1 MRILDFLSWHSL
13 QYQRRAKTTKQLTI
27 SKKQFT
33 RNTRPVNFFY
43 TLVKN
48 LDRRGPF
55 SRRKHYFYPTEHARV
70 ALPEARTPPRN
81 AHPADS
87 RQNPKHM
94 AKEKEGTLLV
104 VDDNRSILSAVQL
117 LMGNYFARVL
127 TLPSPNQLLTTLR
140 REPVDVILLDMNF
153 SAGINTG
160 NEGFY
165 WLQEIH
171 RTRPDIQVVLFTAY
185 ADIDLAV
192 RAMRDGAVDF
202 VVKPW
207 DNDRLVAALRNAYNL
222 ARSQR
227 EVKQLKEIKRELTL
241 EEPMFWGSSPAM
253 KRIREMVEKVA
264 ATDANIL
271 ITGENGTGKEM
282 LAREI
287 HRRSARHSEL
297 MVSVDMGALPETLFE
312 SELFG
317 HVKGAFTDART
328 DRAGKFEVAD
338 HGTLFLDEIG
348 NLPPHLQ
355 SKLLTA
361 LQSGRIFRVGSN
373 TPVVVD
379 IRLVSATNRDLY
391 GMVSRGEFRED
402 LLYRINTI
410 HIDLPP
416 LRQRRE
422 DIRPLAEGFLRR
434 YAAKYGKPI
443 EGFDA
448 EAVREMEEYPW
459 AGNIRELQH
468 TIEKAVIL
476 CDGQTV
482 TPSTLLL
489 RPAPAPAS
497 PEPGF
502 TTLDEMERSMIAR
515 AMSRCNGNMT
525 EVARQLG
532 ITRQT
537 LYNKIK
543 RYGL

>member
-1 MRILDFLSWHSL
+1 MDRESRFFVEN
-13 QYQRRAKTTKQLTI
+13 TTFIPPKPRSRFAGDAPAIERSASCWLPQT
-27 SKKQFT
+27 F
-33 RNTRPVNFFY
+33 VN
-43 TLVKN
+43 
-48 LDRRGPF
+48 
-55 SRRKHYFYPTEHARV
+55 
-70 ALPEARTPPRN
+70 
-81 AHPADS
+81 
-87 RQNPKHM
+87 M

-117 LMGNYFARVL
+117 LMSNYFARVL
-127 TLPSPNQLLTTLR
+127 TLSSPNQLMTTLR

-171 RTRPDIQVVLFTAY
+171 RNYPEIKVVLFTAY

-192 RAMRDGAVDF
+192 RAMRVGAVDF

-207 DNDRLVAALRNAYNL
+207 DNERLVAALQGAYNL
-222 ARSQR
+222 SRSQR

-253 KRIREMVEKVA
+253 ARIRELVEKVA

-287 HRRSARHSEL
+287 HRRSTRYNEL

-317 HVKGAFTDART
+317 HVRGAFTDARA
-328 DRAGKFEVAD
+328 DRAGKFEVAN

-348 NLPPHLQ
+348 NIPPHLQ

-361 LQSGRIFRVGSN
+361 LQSGRIVRVGSN
-373 TPVVVD
+373 TSVTVD
-379 IRLVSATNRDLY
+379 IRLISATNRDLY
-391 GMVSRGEFRED
+391 GMVSQGEFRED

-416 LRQRRE
+416 LRQRRK
-422 DIRPLAEGFLRR
+422 DIGPLAEGFLRR
-434 YAAKYGKPI
+434 YAVKYGKPI

-448 EAVREMEEYPW
+448 EAGRELEAYPW

-468 TIEKAVIL
+468 TVEKAVIL
-476 CDGQTV
+476 CDGPV
-482 TPSTLLL
+482 ITPSTLLL
-489 RPAPAPAS
+489 RPASAPAS
-497 PEPGF
+497 AGPDF
-502 TTLDEMERSMIAR
+502 TTLDEMERSMIAQ
-515 AMSRCNGNMT
+515 AMSRCNGNIT

>member
-1 MRILDFLSWHSL
+1 M
-13 QYQRRAKTTKQLTI
+13 
-27 SKKQFT
+27 
-33 RNTRPVNFFY
+33 
-43 TLVKN
+43 
-48 LDRRGPF
+48 DRRPRF
-55 SRRKHYFYPTEHARV
+55 SLENTTFIPPKSRSPVFGSVQCAFWR
-70 ALPEARTPPRN
+70 LP
-81 AHPADS
+81 S
-87 RQNPKHM
+87 IPKNM

-104 VDDNRSILSAVQL
+104 VDDNRSILSAVQM

-127 TLPSPNQLLTTLR
+127 TLPSPSQLLTTLR

-171 RTRPDIQVVLFTAY
+171 RNRPDIKVVLFTAY

-222 ARSQR
+222 ARSER
-227 EVKQLKEIKRELTL
+227 EVKQLKEIKRELTH
-241 EEPMFWGSSPAM
+241 EEPMFWGTSPAM
-253 KRIREMVEKVA
+253 MRIRELVGKVA

-287 HRRSARHSEL
+287 HNRSARHGEL

-338 HGTLFLDEIG
+338 RGTLFLDEIG

-361 LQSGRIFRVGSN
+361 IQSGRIFRVGSN

-422 DIRPLAEGFLRR
+422 DIRPLAESFLRR

-448 EAVREMEEYPW
+448 EALREMEEYPW

-468 TIEKAVIL
+468 TVEKAVIL
-476 CDGQTV
+476 CDAPQIT
-482 TPSTLLL
+482 SETLLL
-489 RPAPAPAS
+489 HPAGVSA
-497 PEPGF
+497 PEPAF
-502 TTLDEMERSMIAR
+502 TTLDEMERSMIAQ

>member
-1 MRILDFLSWHSL
+1 
-13 QYQRRAKTTKQLTI
+13 
-27 SKKQFT
+27 
-33 RNTRPVNFFY
+33 
-43 TLVKN
+43 
-48 LDRRGPF
+48 
-55 SRRKHYFYPTEHARV
+55 
-70 ALPEARTPPRN
+70 
-81 AHPADS
+81 
-87 RQNPKHM
+87 M

-117 LMGNYFARVL
+117 LMNNYFARVL

-140 REPVDVILLDMNF
+140 REPIDVILLDMNF

-207 DNDRLVAALRNAYNL
+207 DNERLVAALRNAYNL

-227 EVKQLKEIKRELTL
+227 EVKQLKEIKRELTQ
-241 EEPMFWGSSPAM
+241 EEPMFWGTSPAM
-253 KRIREMVEKVA
+253 TRIRELVEKVA

-287 HRRSARHSEL
+287 HRRSARRREL
-297 MVSVDMGALPETLFE
+297 MVPVDMGALPETLFE

-379 IRLVSATNRDLY
+379 IRLISATNRDLY
-391 GMVSRGEFRED
+391 KMVERGEFRED

-422 DIRPLAEGFLRR
+422 DIRQLAEGFLHR
-434 YAAKYGKPI
+434 YAAKYGKAI

-468 TIEKAVIL
+468 TVEKAVIL
-476 CDGQTV
+476 SDGPTV

-489 RPAPAPAS
+489 RPTPAPAPADDGS
-497 PEPGF
+497 GF
-502 TTLDEMERSMIAR
+502 TTLDEMERTMIAR
-515 AMSRCNGNMT
+515 AMERCGGNMT